1 MVHFERRTEMKKRIL
16 AAIVSTFTLFSVTA
30 NAATSDQGTLNL
42 SGVVNEAVSLSI
54 SAEAVA
60 GSLDLATT
68 QSDLLVAT
76 VSEFSNTA
84 LGYDVTI
91 SSANDS
97 NLVRNGGTETIGYTL
112 KYDGS
117 SIDLSASSSSPAAA
131 KSDAT
136 GGVVSDT
143 SQVQISYTGVNEA
156 QTVSGTY
163 EDTLTIEIAAKN

>member
-1 MVHFERRTEMKKRIL
+1 MKAKIL
-16 AAIVSTFTLFSVTA
+16 GALITLSTLFAFSA
-30 NAATSDQGTLNL
+30 NAATTDSGTLDL
-42 SGVVNEAVSLSI
+42 SGVISEAVSLSI

-60 GSLDLATT
+60 ASLDLTTT

-76 VSEFSNTA
+76 VTENSNTA

-97 NLVRNGGTETIGYTL
+97 SLKRNGGSETIGYTL

-117 SIDLSASSSSPAAA
+117 SIDLSSSSTTPANA
-131 KSDAT
+131 KSDTT

-143 SQVQISYTGVNEA
+143 SQVQISYTGVNES
-156 QTVSGTY
+156 QTVAGTY

>member
-1 MVHFERRTEMKKRIL
+1 MKARIL
-16 AAIVSTFTLFSVTA
+16 GTLITLSTLFSA
-30 NAATSDQGTLNL
+30 GAQAATSDSGTLDL
-42 SGVVNEAVSLSI
+42 SGIISEAVSLSI
-54 SAEAVA
+54 SAESAA
-60 GSLDLATT
+60 SNLDLTTT

-76 VSEFSNTA
+76 ITENSNTA

-97 NLVRNGGTETIGYTL
+97 SLKRNGGTETIGYTL

-117 SIDLSASSSSPAAA
+117 SIDLSSSSSTPAAA

-143 SQVQISYTGVNEA
+143 SQVQISYTGVNES
-156 QTVSGTY
+156 QTVAGTY

>member
-1 MVHFERRTEMKKRIL
+1 MKKAIL
-16 AAIVSTFTLFSVTA
+16 SAIITTVTFFSVTTH
-30 NAATSDQGTLNL
+30 AATTDQGTLNL

-54 SAEAVA
+54 AAEAVA

-76 VSEFSNTA
+76 VTENSNTA

-97 NLVRNGGTETIGYTL
+97 VLERNGGTETIGYTL

-117 SIDLSASSSSPAAA
+117 AIDLSSSSTTAAAA

-136 GGVVSDT
+136 GGVVTDT

-156 QTVSGTY
+156 QTVAGTY

>member
-1 MVHFERRTEMKKRIL
+1 MRARIL
-16 AAIVSTFTLFSVTA
+16 
-30 NAATSDQGTLNL
+30 GTLITLSTLISISAFGASTDSGTLDL
-42 SGVVNEAVSLSI
+42 SGVINEAVSISV
-54 SAEAVA
+54 SAEAA
-60 GSLDLATT
+60 ASSLDLTST

-97 NLVRNGGTETIGYTL
+97 TLKRNGGSETISYTL

-117 SIDLSASSSSPAAA
+117 SIDLSSSSTTPAAA
-131 KSDAT
+131 KSDSS

-143 SQVQISYTGVNEA
+143 SQVQISYTGVNES